1 MKKNKGLT
9 LKKVADIL
17 GVSNATVSNAF
28 NRPDQLSKKR
38 RKEILAACDELG
50 YSGPNQAARL
60 LRKGSSNIVALI
72 LPDSLEYMVSD
83 PVANQFMRGVTSVLE
98 KNNLNLLLYS
108 GQSQSIQSVV
118 DFVDGF
124 ICYGAPRN
132 PKLIPQL
139 KTSGKRIV
147 TVDFDIE
154 NMASV
159 NIDNEQAAY
168 QIAGQAV
175 KVKEDNVAVLG
186 LRLVDS
192 EQICRVYDKELLDC
206 NSSISHR
213 RLDGYSKALAE
224 KGISLRGDRIWN
236 IPESNIKLASLAARE
251 ALSCQPLPD
260 VLLCMSDLIALAA
273 IREATAMGL
282 KVPRDIRIVGFDGIE
297 ESLRSTPKLTTIH
310 QYSDLKGATAA
321 KLFIDNENHNE
332 VLSYDLQLG
341 DSC

>member
-1 MKKNKGLT
+1 MKKNTGLT

-28 NRPDQLSKKR
+28 NRPDQLSEKR
-38 RKEILAACDELG
+38 RKEILAACTELG

-98 KNNLNLLLYS
+98 KNSLNLLLYS

-132 PKLIPQL
+132 SQLIPQL
-139 KTSGKRIV
+139 KESGKKIV

-154 NMASV
+154 DMASV

-168 QIAGQAV
+168 QITKRAIQS
-175 KVKEDNVAVLG
+175 KEDNVAVLG

-192 EQICRVYDKELLDC
+192 EQICRVYDKKLLDS

-213 RLDGYSKALAE
+213 RLDGYIKALTE
-224 KGISLRGDRIWN
+224 QNIFLSGERIWN
-236 IPESNIKLASLAARE
+236 IPESNIKLASLAAKE
-251 ALSCQPLPD
+251 ALSCQPLPN
-260 VLLCMSDLIALAA
+260 VLLCMSDLIALSA
-273 IREATAMGL
+273 IHEATAMGL
-282 KVPRDIRIVGFDGIE
+282 KIPEDIRIVGFDGIE

-310 QYSDLKGATAA
+310 QYSDLKGAAAA
-321 KLFIDNENHNE
+321 KLFIDNEAHNKLLNYE
-332 VLSYDLQLG
+332 IQIG
-341 DSC
+341 GSC

>member
-1 MKKNKGLT
+1 MKKNQTLT

-38 RKEILAACDELG
+38 RKEILAACTELG
-50 YSGPNQAARL
+50 YQGPNQAARL

-108 GQSQSIQSVV
+108 GQSKSIQPVV

-132 PKLIPQL
+132 SQLITQL
-139 KTSGKRIV
+139 KNSGKKIV

-154 NMASV
+154 HMASV

-168 QIAGQAV
+168 QIAKKAILLP
-175 KVKEDNVAVLG
+175 EDNIAVLG
-186 LRLVDS
+186 LRLLES

-206 NSSISHR
+206 KSSISHR
-213 RLDGYSKALAE
+213 RLDGYNKALSE
-224 KGISLRGDRIWN
+224 QGISLSGDRIWN
-236 IPESNIKLASLAARE
+236 LPESNIKLASLAAKE
-251 ALSCQPLPD
+251 ALSCEPRPD

-282 KVPRDIRIVGFDGIE
+282 RVPEDIRIAGFDGIE

-310 QYSDLKGATAA
+310 QYSDIKGETAA
-321 KLFIDNENHNE
+321 KLFIENLNHNE
-332 VLSYDLQLG
+332 ILSYDIQLG
-341 DSC
+341 GSC